1 MSSTRPT
8 SKGPW
13 ANVGDVEFTD
23 NADGRITNWPR
34 Q

>member
-8 SKGPW
+8 SRGPH
-13 ANVGDVEFTD
+13 NVGDVEFTD
-23 NADGRITNWPR
+23 NADGRIANWPR